1 MPPFLLVV
9 LIAAGAVA
17 LLGVGYSITY
27 FFRGRH
33 MQTDVGDNDEMK
45 KRGLRCTSQQIREH
59 EAALRGV
66 DVTRIEG
73 ICPAADCDRCEK
85 NPEHET
91 GRKEEKP

>member
-1 MPPFLLVV
+1 MPPFLLVI

-17 LLGVGYSITY
+17 LLVTGYSITY

-45 KRGLRCTSQQIREH
+45 KRGLKCTSQQIRED

-66 DVTRIEG
+66 DVSQIEG
-73 ICPAADCDRCEK
+73 ICSAANCADCVEK
-85 NPEHET
+85 T
-91 GRKEEKP
+91 KC